1 MKVVSYYYN
10 VIGGGIMEC
19 KESLRKIIEDI
30 ESYVNNN
37 NIVFPYNIEN
47 ILDNLEKIASKY
59 ATFSFL
65 SSPKDFFAH
74 RISETKYKDKDAIN
88 IFWNAV
94 KLRDA
99 IKREIKE

>member
-30 ESYVNNN
+30 ESYVSNN
-37 NIVFPYNIEN
+37 NIEN
-47 ILDNLEKIASKY
+47 ILNNLEKIDSKY
-59 ATFSFL
+59 ATLSFL
-65 SSPKDFFAH
+65 SSTKDFFAH

>member
-1 MKVVSYYYN
+1 MTALAVRSTRLQSWVVH
-10 VIGGGIMEC
+10 
-19 KESLRKIIEDI
+19 DI
-30 ESYVNNN
+30 ESYVSNN
-37 NIVFPYNIEN
+37 NIEN
-47 ILDNLEKIASKY
+47 ILDNLEKIDSKY
-59 ATFSFL
+59 ATLSFL
-65 SSPKDFFAH
+65 SSTKDFFAH

>member
-10 VIGGGIMEC
+10 IIGGGIMEC
-19 KESLRKIIEDI
+19 
-30 ESYVNNN
+30 NN
-37 NIVFPYNIEN
+37 NIKFPYNIEN
-47 ILDNLEKIASKY
+47 ILNNLEKIDSKY
-59 ATFSFL
+59 VTLSFL
-65 SSPKDFFAH
+65 SSTKDFFAH

-88 IFWNAV
+88 IYWNAV